1 VTVTEPPEITDE
13 SAASDDVRIIAKAS
27 KTIIVLVALLAV
39 PAIWTAIQSPS
50 LLAFAWL
57 VPHAVFVLRVKQLG
71 LTVSSAGVTIRNFL
85 SSTTIPV
92 WEAEVE
98 VRKDKDSILLSD
110 SGGKLDTEGRT
121 LYIRRAWRNEDE
133 VQVGIAPRFG
143 REFDRIHDELV
154 SAIAL
159 QRAA

>member
-1 VTVTEPPEITDE
+1 MTVTEPPEITDE

-39 PAIWTAIQSPS
+39 PAVWTAVRSPS

-57 VPHAVFVLRVKQLG
+57 VPHVVLVARVKQLG

-85 SSTTIPV
+85 STTVIPV
-92 WEAEVE
+92 WEAEVK
-98 VRKDKDSILLSD
+98 VRVDKDSILLSD
-110 SGGKLDTEGRT
+110 AGGKLDTEGRT
-121 LYIRRAWRNEDE
+121 LYIRRSWNRDDE

-143 REFDRIHDELV
+143 HEFDRIHDELV